1 MRSICLG
8 VAMLMGSAI
17 GAYAQEVETRVIVS
31 GPGGVPGDDI
41 CHGSDVLIGF
51 NYTAGSTLNSIAG
64 VCQAQNNGVLFGAN
78 YGLFTRGTPRT
89 SGGVFPTF
97 GIGGTPRCPAAMAI
111 GGEMHVALDKN
122 GEVQHI
128 DATCVGLL
136 PNQHL
141 QPVFLSALTDGTAVS
156 GKNIACEPGR
166 IANGL
171 VSQSGPLINGVG
183 MQCAIFPWSVAAAS
197 ITPPNP
203 TPHYV
208 KVIVENADVYSD
220 CTGQTTIG
228 HISKETSDQVVLKK
242 LTDGSCNPE
251 YYDLSWPGAPAQD
264 NWVFSAPQGSADG
277 PTQLD
282 PTTLAAAIAAL
293 KNGH

>member
-1 MRSICLG
+1 M
-8 VAMLMGSAI
+8 
-17 GAYAQEVETRVIVS
+17 
-31 GPGGVPGDDI
+31 
-41 CHGSDVLIGF
+41 
-51 NYTAGSTLNSIAG
+51 
-64 VCQAQNNGVLFGAN
+64 
-78 YGLFTRGTPRT
+78 
-89 SGGVFPTF
+89 
-97 GIGGTPRCPAAMAI
+97 
-111 GGEMHVALDKN
+111 
-122 GEVQHI
+122 
-128 DATCVGLL
+128 
-136 PNQHL
+136 
-141 QPVFLSALTDGTAVS
+141 
-156 GKNIACEPGR
+156 
-166 IANGL
+166 
-171 VSQSGPLINGVG
+171 
-183 MQCAIFPWSVAAAS
+183 
-197 ITPPNP
+197 
-203 TPHYV
+203 